1 MFTSHRTPPPPGRI
15 RVLVVD
21 DSVVARRSIAD
32 LIGREPELEVVGT
45 AASGKLAIGKLRQHA
60 IDVVTLDV
68 EMPDED
74 GLQTLDAIRREWPRL
89 PVLMCSGLTERGAAA
104 TLDALSRGASDY
116 VAKPSSVE
124 RGSLALAF
132 FTTELTGKLKTL
144 GRQVRPVERIVRPA
158 PLGLLQRSPAP
169 SPEVRAEVVAIGV
182 STGGPNA
189 LAAMIP
195 LLPPRLAA
203 PVLIVQ
209 HMPPIFTRM
218 LAERLAGLAGRP
230 AREARDGEL
239 LEDGVVYL
247 APGDY
252 HMRVTRDLGRRAL
265 HLDQRPPENSCRPAV
280 DPLFESVAE
289 HYGPAA
295 LGVVLTG
302 MGKDGLRGCERIRAA
317 GGRVLAQD
325 EASSVVWGMPG
336 YVTTA
341 GLADEVLSLSEIA
354 GAISRRVRGPRAR
367 EES

>member
-1 MFTSHRTPPPPGRI
+1 MTAMGKSLAAGPRI

-45 AASGKLAIGKLRQHA
+45 AASGKLALGKLRQLA
-60 IDVVTLDV
+60 VDVVTLDV
-68 EMPDED
+68 EMPDET
-74 GLQTLDAIRREWPRL
+74 GLQTLDAIRKEWPRL

-116 VAKPSSVE
+116 VAKPSSVD
-124 RGSLALAF
+124 RGTLALAF
-132 FTTELTGKLKTL
+132 FTTELTAKLKVL
-144 GRQVRPVERIVRPA
+144 GRQVRPVERTARPA
-158 PLGLLQRSPAP
+158 SLGLLQRTVTSVATA
-169 SPEVRAEVVAIGV
+169 RAEVVAIGV

-195 LLPPRLAA
+195 LLPRQMAA

-218 LAERLAGLAGRP
+218 LAERLAGLARRP
-230 AREARDGEL
+230 AREARDGEV
-239 LEDGVVYL
+239 LEDGVIYI

-252 HMRVTRDLGRRAL
+252 HMRVARDLGRPAL

-280 DPLFESVAE
+280 DPLFESVAAL
-289 HYGPAA
+289 YGPAA
-295 LGVVLTG
+295 LGVILTG

-325 EASSVVWGMPG
+325 EATSVVWGMPG

-341 GLADEVLSLSEIA
+341 GLADEVLPLPEIA
-354 GAISRRVRGPRAR
+354 AAITRRVRGPRAR